1 MTIDKFSNLKITA
14 DGSERAYVD
23 PLDLKTVWFNTGTR
37 CNLTCENCYIE
48 SSPTNDELIYIN
60 DNEVKIFLTEI
71 KKDFPQVQ
79 LIGLTGGEPFLNPF
93 IMKIIESILN
103 TGLDILV
110 LTNAFKAIERHFDQL
125 EKLTS
130 LYKDKLHIRISLDHY
145 TNELH
150 EKERGEK
157 TFDRTL
163 KNIKKLFDQKTNISI
178 AGRSLIHEDQNESK
192 LNYQNL
198 FQTKGVTLDEEKI
211 VIFPEM
217 NLKKN
222 VPEITT
228 ACWDIL
234 KVSPSQQMCA
244 SERMIV
250 KRKGQD
256 NLTVLPCTLI
266 AYDERFDMGQS
277 LKQSKQRVY
286 LCHKFCA
293 QFCVLGGASCSAVK

>member
-1 MTIDKFSNLKITA
+1 MTIDKFSDLKITA

-23 PLDLKTVWFNTGTR
+23 PLHLKTVWFNIGTR

-48 SSPTNDELIYIN
+48 SSPTNDELVYIN
-60 DNEVKIFLTEI
+60 DSEVKIFLNEI
-71 KKDFPQVQ
+71 QKDFTHVQ
-79 LIGLTGGEPFLNPF
+79 LIGLTGGEPFLNPS
-93 IMKIIESILN
+93 IMKIIESVLS

-110 LTNAFKAIERHFDQL
+110 LTNAFKAVERHLD
-125 EKLTS
+125 KLSELTK
-130 LYKDKLHIRISLDHY
+130 LYQDKLHIRISLDHY
-145 TNELH
+145 TKELH

-157 TFDRTL
+157 TFERTL
-163 KNIKKLFDQKTNISI
+163 QNIQKLYNQKINISI
-178 AGRSLIHEDQNESK
+178 AGRSLMSEKQNESK
-192 LNYQNL
+192 AHYHHL
-198 FQTKGVTLDEEKI
+198 FQKMGVQLSEDKM

-217 NLKKN
+217 DLNKS

-266 AYDERFDMGQS
+266 AYDERFNMGHS
-277 LKQSKQRVY
+277 LKEGNQRVY